1 MNNNRDLLDFCHTGC
16 NVTQMYLLILSKSV
30 HSYFNIHYFTDIN
43 LIIKAIMWSFIKNYM
58 LVFAMIL
65 GVATYFIYNLC
76 PIFDLTRPY
85 ALKAVAIIQP
95 ILIFSMLFLS
105 FCKIDAKQL
114 RPRKSHLILLTFQCG
129 IFGLLSFLIHCFPN
143 VSGRLLIE
151 SALLLFICPT
161 ATAATVVTQKLKGDG
176 ADITMYT
183 VLINMMVA
191 IIVPICVPLMYPHE
205 GENFIV
211 SFQMIMG
218 KVFPLL
224 ICPLL
229 AAMFVRYYLPKIHR
243 WFLSFRNMAFNLW
256 AIALSIAIAV
266 TTRSIMHSHYSISIL
281 LGICIVSL
289 LTCVVQF
296 ALGRYIG
303 CRVGRPVSTCQSLG
317 QKNTVFAIWMGYTFL
332 DPITS
337 IAGGFYSIWHNVY
350 NTYQLRQQQRT
361 NIR

>member
-1 MNNNRDLLDFCHTGC
+1 
-16 NVTQMYLLILSKSV
+16 
-30 HSYFNIHYFTDIN
+30 
-43 LIIKAIMWSFIKNYM
+43 MWAFIKSYM

-65 GVATYFIYNLC
+65 GVTTYL
-76 PIFDLTRPY
+76 IFYYFSFFDFVRPY
-85 ALKAVAIIQP
+85 APQAVAIIQP

-114 RPRKSHLILLTFQCG
+114 RPRKSHLMLLSFQCG
-129 IFGLLSFLIHCFPN
+129 SFALLSLLIAFFPN
-143 VSGRLLIE
+143 IPGRVLFE

-161 ATAATVVTQKLKGDG
+161 ATAATVVTQKLNGDG

-191 IIVPICVPLMYPHE
+191 IMVPIFVPLIYPSD
-205 GENFIV
+205 GVRFIN
-211 SFQMIMG
+211 SFNMIIG

-229 AAMFVRYYLPKIHR
+229 AAMFVRYYLPKVHA
-243 WFLSFRNMAFNLW
+243 WFLSFRNLAFNLW
-256 AIALSIAIAV
+256 AIALSLAIAV
-266 TTRSIMHSHYSISIL
+266 TTRSIVHSSYTLAML
-281 LGICIVSL
+281 LGVAVVSL
-289 LTCVVQF
+289 ITCVIQF

-303 CRVGRPVSTCQSLG
+303 KLRGKPVSTCQSLG

-332 DPITS
+332 DPVTS

-350 NTYQLRQQQRT
+350 NTYQLKKQGR
-361 NIR
+361 

>member
-1 MNNNRDLLDFCHTGC
+1 
-16 NVTQMYLLILSKSV
+16 
-30 HSYFNIHYFTDIN
+30 
-43 LIIKAIMWSFIKNYM
+43 M

-76 PIFDLTRPY
+76 PCFDATRPY
-85 ALKAVAIIQP
+85 APRAVAIVQP

-114 RPRKSHLILLTFQCG
+114 RPRKSHLMLLSFQCG
-129 IFGLLSFLIHCFPN
+129 VFALLSLFIHYFPH
-143 VSGRLLIE
+143 VPGRLMVE
-151 SALLLFICPT
+151 STLLMFICPT
-161 ATAATVVTQKLKGDG
+161 ATAATVVTQKLNGDG

-191 IIVPICVPLMYPHE
+191 LVVPVCVPLMYPHE
-205 GENFIV
+205 GETFV
-211 SFQMIMG
+211 TSFNLIIG

-229 AAMFVRYYLPKIHR
+229 AAMFVRYYLPNLHA
-243 WFLSFRNMAFNLW
+243 WFLSFRNLAFNLW
-256 AIALSIAIAV
+256 AVALSIAIAV
-266 TTRSIMHSHYSISIL
+266 TTRTIMHSDYSISVL
-281 LGICIVSL
+281 LGIGVVSL
-289 LTCVVQF
+289 ITCIIQF

-303 CRVGRPVSTCQSLG
+303 KNVGRPVSTCQSLG

-350 NTYQLRQQQRT
+350 NTYQLRQQQHAAEAKK
-361 NIR
+361 